1 MALCVRFGLVVSF
14 SGVLTVAGESAF
26 FNDGEAAAGGSLGEV
41 PPSAVVI
48 TLFVEDPAPAN
59 GLGEPKEEI
68 TFGEP
73 VGIGLGELDPA
84 TPLTL
89 FFLKVSLARRLLG
102 GEEEEFTFVDNTE
115 ARCSAASAFVVGG
128 VLLPPPSVE
137 VGAAGVVVFVGRVSD
152 FFASEGE
159 DGGRGGLIFSELL
172 VPPLPELLVW
182 FGLVFVV
189 AASFS
194 DDVGV
199 VCFVTGGGGRGLLGD
214 GVGECVFDALPL
226 LLASKRAFSLL
237 ISEAIAVNNTFS
249 SNYHKFLRSPLSDS
263 LGEVV

>member
-1 MALCVRFGLVVSF
+1 MALGVRFGLVAGF

-26 FNDGEAAAGGSLGEV
+26 LDDGEAAAGGSLGEV
-41 PPSAVVI
+41 PPNAVVI
-48 TLFVEDPAPAN
+48 TLFVEDPAPEN

-73 VGIGLGELDPA
+73 VGIGLGELEPA
-84 TPLTL
+84 IPLTL

-137 VGAAGVVVFVGRVSD
+137 AGAAAGVVVFVGRVSD
-152 FFASEGE
+152 FFASAGE

-172 VPPLPELLVW
+172 VPPLPELL
-182 FGLVFVV
+182 
-189 AASFS
+189 A
-194 DDVGV
+194 
-199 VCFVTGGGGRGLLGD
+199 
-214 GVGECVFDALPL
+214 
-226 LLASKRAFSLL
+226 
-237 ISEAIAVNNTFS
+237 
-249 SNYHKFLRSPLSDS
+249 
-263 LGEVV
+263 